1 MKVKEVIEQLKK
13 YNDLDDEIISVYWT
27 HNDVCEELDEEVKQ
41 EHWLDLV
48 SMFDYG
54 KCDFRQTIDDMR
66 YILDEIRE
74 EGER

>member
-1 MKVKEVIEQLKK
+1 MSKE
-13 YNDLDDEIISVYWT
+13 YR
-27 HNDVCEELDEEVKQ
+27 
-41 EHWLDLV
+41 LDLV